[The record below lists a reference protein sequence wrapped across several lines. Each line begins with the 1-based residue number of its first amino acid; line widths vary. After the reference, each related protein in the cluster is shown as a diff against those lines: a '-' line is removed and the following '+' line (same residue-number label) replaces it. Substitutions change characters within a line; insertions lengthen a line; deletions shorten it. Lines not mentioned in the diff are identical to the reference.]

1 MARPIGAL
9 LASFLAV
16 FVGSSAAL
24 ANSRYPSSQQLVID
38 PSDPDRLWQRATY
51 GILTSCNRG
60 QTWQWICEDSV
71 GYRGTEDPAIAV
83 AADGAL
89 LVGALFNGLSITRDH
104 GCSFENLSTFAPT
117 RVSDVSVAKRDST
130 RALALT
136 STRNDG
142 GNYDNWVWQSRDS
155 GRTWATIATLDPDS
169 LSFTLDSAPSDPET
183 IYVTGSTYIERAD
196 GGASAEGRLYRTS
209 DGGKIWQNVA
219 IPNSNNE
226 SEAFLSAI
234 DPDEPRKLYVRVRGA
249 DPAPG
254 ELVRSR
260 LLYSDNAGDS
270 WTTVFETDAEMLGFA
285 LAPDGSEVF
294 VGVGNSFNT
303 FRPVN
308 VESFGIYHSRTDNFE
323 FQRVSEKRWHV
334 GCLTLN
340 GDDLWVCTSQ
350 YGTTDAAGFE
360 IGRSRD
366 RGRTIEKVMALSD
379 PLPLQCAC
387 DSSTG
392 KSCPEVWNMPV
403 TGTCAKI
410 GRCIQNGM
418 PVESVCGPPL
428 DTCRV
433 QVDAAGG
440 SAGTGPGGTGLDG
453 GAGTNGNVNPRDEG
467 GCGCRAKGNSLRIV
481 GLAVVL
487 LAASVGLA
495 AVRRW
500 RSKR

>member
-1 MARPIGAL
+1 M
-9 LASFLAV
+9 
-16 FVGSSAAL
+16 
-24 ANSRYPSSQQLVID
+24 
-38 PSDPDRLWQRATY
+38 
-51 GILTSCNRG
+51 LTTCNRG
-60 QTWQWICEDSV
+60 QTWQWICEESV
-71 GYRGTEDPAIAV
+71 GYRGTDDPSIAV

-89 LVGALFNGLSITRDH
+89 LVGALFNGLSTTRDH
-104 GCSFENLSTFAPT
+104 GCSFENVSALGPT
-117 RVSDVSVAKRDST
+117 RVSDVSVAKRDPT

-142 GNYDNWVWQSRDS
+142 GNYDNWVWLSRDS
-155 GRTWATIATLDPDS
+155 GRTWAKIATLDPES
-169 LSFTLDSAPSDPET
+169 LAFTLDSAPSDPET

-196 GGASAEGRLYRTS
+196 GGVTAEGRLYRTS
-209 DGGKIWQNVA
+209 DGGQSWQSVA
-219 IPNSNNE
+219 IPNSSNQ
-226 SEAFLSAI
+226 SEPLLSAI
-234 DPDEPRKLYVRVRGA
+234 DADEPRKLYVRVRGA

-270 WTTVFETDAEMLGFA
+270 WTTVFETDAEMPGFA
-285 LAPDGSEVF
+285 LASDGNEVF
-294 VGVGNSFNT
+294 VGVGNSLNIL
-303 FRPVN
+303 RPVN

-334 GCLTLN
+334 GCLTLD

-350 YGTTDAAGFE
+350 FGSTDAAGFE

-392 KSCPEVWNMPV
+392 RSCPDVWNMPLS
-403 TGTCAKI
+403 GTCAKV
-410 GRCIQNGM
+410 GRCVPGGM

-433 QVDAAGG
+433 DRDAAGG
-440 SAGTGPGGTGLDG
+440 SAGTSSGGAAGDTGLDG
-453 GAGTNGNVNPRDEG
+453 SAGANRSVNPGDGG
-467 GCGCRAKGNSLRIV
+467 GCGCRARGNSLRAMSL
-481 GLAVVL
+481 GLVL
-487 LAASVGLA
+487 LAASVGFA
-495 AVRRW
+495 AARRW
-500 RSKR
+500 YRRVMIPK